1 MWVLL
6 AVAIVVVGFAL
17 RLNAMLVVAVAGITA
32 GLIAGMSPI
41 KIIETF
47 GTGFA
52 SSRSVTVFI
61 VVLPVIGLLERHG
74 LMQQAGCLM
83 SKMKSMTAG
92 KLLTVYLA
100 VRQITAAVGLSSIGG
115 PAQAVRP
122 LVVPMAEAAAR
133 RTHPRYTRKMREKLR
148 SYASSSDT
156 IGLFFGED
164 VFIAIGSILLI
175 TGFVDATYN
184 LKLEALQIALWA
196 IPTAICAF
204 LTHAP
209 RLWLLDR
216 KLAKM
221 ATEGGD
227 DVDIDG
233 APEPGHTVSL
243 PSGGN
248 PEQGVRE

>member
-6 AVAIVVVGFAL
+6 AVAIVVIGFAL
-17 RLNAMLVVAVAGITA
+17 RLNAMLVVAVAGIAA
-32 GLIAGMSPI
+32 GLIAGMSPV
-41 KIIETF
+41 KLIETF

-74 LMQQAGCLM
+74 LMQQAGLLM

-92 KLLTVYLA
+92 KLLAVYLA

-148 SYASSSDT
+148 SYASSADT

-204 LTHAP
+204 LIHAP

-221 ATEGGD
+221 AAEGGD
-227 DVDIDG
+227 NVDTDEV
-233 APEPGHTVSL
+233 PEPGHTVSL

-248 PEQGVRE
+248 PEQGVHE

>member
-32 GLIAGMSPI
+32 GLIAGMSPV

-74 LMQQAGCLM
+74 LMQQAGRLM

-92 KLLTVYLA
+92 KLLAVYLA

-148 SYASSSDT
+148 SYASSADT

-184 LKLEALQIALWA
+184 LKLELSKSPCGPFRRPFVPSSSMHLDCGCWIANS
-196 IPTAICAF
+196 
-204 LTHAP
+204 P
-209 RLWLLDR
+209 RWLPREATTSTSMRSLS
-216 KLAKM
+216 LA
-221 ATEGGD
+221 T
-227 DVDIDG
+227 
-233 APEPGHTVSL
+233 P
-243 PSGGN
+243 
-248 PEQGVRE
+248 

>member
-1 MWVLL
+1 MCS
-6 AVAIVVVGFAL
+6 F
-17 RLNAMLVVAVAGITA
+17 
-32 GLIAGMSPI
+32 
-41 KIIETF
+41 
-47 GTGFA
+47 
-52 SSRSVTVFI
+52 RS
-61 VVLPVIGLLERHG
+61 
-74 LMQQAGCLM
+74 
-83 SKMKSMTAG
+83 
-92 KLLTVYLA
+92 
-100 VRQITAAVGLSSIGG
+100 QITAAVGLSSIGG

-148 SYASSSDT
+148 SYASSADT

-204 LTHAP
+204 LIHAP

-221 ATEGGD
+221 AAEGGD
-227 DVDIDG
+227 NVDIDEV
-233 APEPGHTVSL
+233 PEPGHTVSL

-248 PEQGVRE
+248 PEQGVHE

>member
-1 MWVLL
+1 
-6 AVAIVVVGFAL
+6 
-17 RLNAMLVVAVAGITA
+17 
-32 GLIAGMSPI
+32 
-41 KIIETF
+41 
-47 GTGFA
+47 
-52 SSRSVTVFI
+52 
-61 VVLPVIGLLERHG
+61 
-74 LMQQAGCLM
+74 
-83 SKMKSMTAG
+83 MTAG
-92 KLLTVYLA
+92 KLLAVYLA
-100 VRQITAAVGLSSIGG
+100 VRQIAAAVGLSSIGG

-148 SYASSSDT
+148 SYASSADT

-204 LTHAP
+204 LIHAP

-221 ATEGGD
+221 AAEGGD
-227 DVDIDG
+227 NVDTDEV
-233 APEPGHTVSL
+233 PEPGHTVSL

-248 PEQGVRE
+248 PEQGVHE

>member
-6 AVAIVVVGFAL
+6 AVAIVVIGFAL
-17 RLNAMLVVAVAGITA
+17 RLNAMLVVAVAGIAA
-32 GLIAGMSPI
+32 GLIAGMSPV
-41 KIIETF
+41 KLIETF

-74 LMQQAGCLM
+74 LMQQAGRLM

-92 KLLTVYLA
+92 KLLAVYLA

-148 SYASSSDT
+148 SYASSADT

-204 LTHAP
+204 LIHAP

-221 ATEGGD
+221 AAEGGD
-227 DVDIDG
+227 NVDIDEV
-233 APEPGHTVSL
+233 PEPGHTVSL
-243 PSGGN
+243 PSGASIC
-248 PEQGVRE
+248 RY

>member
-32 GLIAGMSPI
+32 GLIAGMSPV

-74 LMQQAGCLM
+74 LMQQAGRLM

-92 KLLTVYLA
+92 KLLAVYLA

-148 SYASSSDT
+148 SYASSADT

-164 VFIAIGSILLI
+164 VFIAIGSILL
-175 TGFVDATYN
+175 
-184 LKLEALQIALWA
+184 L
-196 IPTAICAF
+196 
-204 LTHAP
+204 
-209 RLWLLDR
+209 
-216 KLAKM
+216 
-221 ATEGGD
+221 
-227 DVDIDG
+227 
-233 APEPGHTVSL
+233 SL
-243 PSGGN
+243 IHI
-248 PEQGVRE
+248 